1 MSQKRSAFFVSDRTG
16 ITVEKLG
23 RSMLSQFDG
32 VKFKP
37 VTLPFVDSVEKAR
50 AAVRQINTA
59 AVEDGCRPLVFSTLI
74 VPQIHDI
81 LEQANALVLDL
92 FDRFIVPIE
101 NELGIRSSHAV
112 GRSHETGLHYDTRM
126 DAVNY
131 ALNHDD
137 GGVTRD
143 LGRAQIILVG
153 VSRCGKS
160 PTTLYLALQF
170 GIFAANYPLVA
181 EDFDNNALPSAVRPL
196 IDKVHGLTIQPERL
210 AQIRAERMPNSRYAS
225 VENCRKEV
233 RLAEEMMRGAGIP
246 MLDVTTISVEE
257 IATTL
262 LHLTGLKRH

>member
-1 MSQKRSAFFVSDRTG
+1 MSIKRTAFFISDRTG

-32 VKFKP
+32 IQFNQ
-37 VTLPFVDSVEKAR
+37 VTLPFIDSVEKAQGALKTINE
-50 AAVRQINTA
+50 AALQ
-59 AVEDGCRPLVFSTLI
+59 DGNRPIVFSTLI
-74 VPQIHDI
+74 VPEIHDVI
-81 LEQANALVLDL
+81 EQSDSLILDL
-92 FDRFIVPIE
+92 FESFIVPIE
-101 NELGIRSSHAV
+101 NELGIPSSHAV
-112 GRSHETGLHYDTRM
+112 GRTHETGVHYNERM

-137 GGVTRD
+137 GGVTKD

-160 PTTLYLALQF
+160 PTSLYLALQF
-170 GIFAANYPLVA
+170 GIFAANYPLVP
-181 EDFDNNALPSAVRPL
+181 EDFESGSLPSSVKPL
-196 IDKVHGLTIQPERL
+196 LKKLYGLTIQPERL
-210 AQIRAERMPNSRYAS
+210 AHIRSERMPNSRYAS
-225 VENCRKEV
+225 LENCRKEV
-233 RLAEEMMRGAGIP
+233 KQAEEMMRRAGIR